1 MNETS
6 ERNRMGT
13 FVGLVVMAFAVTLA
27 MVVGSRLSDKALA
40 VLVGVVFGM
49 GTTILVTLFVVTV
62 GRRRGEQQ
70 EYPPVVVVA
79 SSRTGP
85 ARLSEIPSLTD
96 AEIVVAENGY
106 RRGYRDGWIQATGA
120 MSDLMLEQ
128 QLTCQAAYGVCWHH
142 WETTLLPWTW
152 GDCSQVVPSFAAKGQ
167 R

>member
-6 ERNRMGT
+6 ERNRMRT

-85 ARLSEIPSLTD
+85 VRLSEIPSLTD

-120 MSDLMLEQ
+120 MSDLMLNQ
-128 QLTCQAAYGVCWHH
+128 QLTCQVAYGVCWHH
-142 WETTLLPWTW
+142 WETTLLPFVIGERANTIER
-152 GDCSQVVPSFAAKGQ
+152 DIH
-167 R
+167 